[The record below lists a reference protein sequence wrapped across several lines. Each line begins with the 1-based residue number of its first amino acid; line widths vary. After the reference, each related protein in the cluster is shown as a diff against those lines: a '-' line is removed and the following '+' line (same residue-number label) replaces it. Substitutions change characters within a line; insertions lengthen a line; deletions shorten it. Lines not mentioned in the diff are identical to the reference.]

1 MSWPRAVGQIPIFFG
16 ERPSGRPANKKDH
29 YTTGYSD
36 VPNEPLFPFGHGLTY
51 GRFAYSNLRV
61 TPARV
66 RETDTIEVRVD
77 ITNQGARA
85 AEETVFLFTHD
96 KVASVT
102 RPLLELK
109 GFDKIALEPGAS
121 GEVTLRLPAAEL
133 KFPGLDL
140 TPVLEP
146 GEVEIF
152 VGPCADRK
160 QLLQGSVQ
168 LL

>member
-1 MSWPRAVGQIPIFFG
+1 M
-16 ERPSGRPANKKDH
+16 
-29 YTTGYSD
+29 
-36 VPNEPLFPFGHGLTY
+36 
-51 GRFAYSNLRV
+51 
-61 TPARV
+61 

-77 ITNQGARA
+77 VTNEGTRA
-85 AEETVFLFTHD
+85 AEETVFLFTRD

-109 GFDKIALEPGAS
+109 GFGKISLKAGAG

-140 TPVLEP
+140 APVFEP
-146 GEVEIF
+146 GEVEIL

-168 LL
+168 LVSARGAEADASRATSR

>member
-1 MSWPRAVGQIPIFFG
+1 
-16 ERPSGRPANKKDH
+16 
-29 YTTGYSD
+29 D

-51 GRFAYSNLRV
+51 GKFAYSSLRV

-66 RETDTIEVRVD
+66 RETDTIEVRVNV
-77 ITNQGARA
+77 TNEGTRA

-109 GFDKIALEPGAS
+109 GFGKIALKAGSS
-121 GEVTLRLPAAEL
+121 GEVTLHLAAAEL
-133 KFPGLDL
+133 KFPGLDFL
-140 TPVLEP
+140 PLFEP
-146 GEVEIF
+146 EEVDIL

-160 QLLQGSVQ
+160 QLLQQSVQ